1 MGFVIYSKVTE
12 RKKLINI
19 AILGCGRI
27 AQHHCDAIKATEGL
41 RLAAV
46 CDQVEDISK
55 KTGEKYSVPSFAKFS
70 EMAQEIEFDTV
81 AIITPSG
88 IHYDHASIILK
99 HYSKNIIVE
108 KPTVLKK
115 SQFNELFSVAKN
127 ANKKIFPIFQNRKN
141 LAVQRVLKG
150 VTESELGDLQS
161 VSVRVRWCRE
171 NSYYNLAKWRGTFA
185 MDGGAL
191 TNQGVHHLDLLRL
204 FFGEPKNVFGRA
216 RTFGSDIE
224 VEDTFIGLCEFSD
237 NKIGSIEV
245 TTAARPKDFCAEIS
259 IVGSKGLAQIGG
271 IAVNELQIYTPAP
284 QECEKFSED
293 FSGNI
298 YGKGHASLYS
308 EIESSLRNI
317 DKELEFSITMDD
329 AFGTIS
335 FLDSCYR
342 AIESNAMVS
351 VFSEEESKNLGKINK
366 ELSKFY
372 ELT

>member
-1 MGFVIYSKVTE
+1 MIK
-12 RKKLINI
+12 I

-27 AQHHCDAIKATEGL
+27 AQHHCEAINATEGL
-41 RLAAV
+41 FLAAV
-46 CDQVEDISK
+46 CDQIKEISE
-55 KTGEKYSVPSFAKFS
+55 KTGEKYSVPSFTKFS
-70 EMAQEIEFDTV
+70 EMANEVDFDTV

-88 IHYDHASIILK
+88 IHYDHAAVILK
-99 HYSKNIIVE
+99 EYSKNIIIE

-115 SQFNELFSVAKN
+115 SQFKHLSNIAKRL
-127 ANKKIFPIFQNRKN
+127 NKRIFPIFQNRKN
-141 LAVQRVLKG
+141 LAVQRVLQG
-150 VTESELGDLQS
+150 IREAELGALHS
-161 VSVRVRWCRE
+161 ISVRVRWCRE

-216 RTFGSDIE
+216 RTFGSEIE

-259 IVGSKGLAQIGG
+259 IVGSNGLAQIGG
-271 IAVNELQIYTPAP
+271 IAVNELQVYTPAP
-284 QECEKFSED
+284 SDCEKFSED

-308 EIESSLRNI
+308 EIEASLNI
-317 DKELEFSITMDD
+317 VDKKSEFSIAMDD

-342 AIESNAMVS
+342 AIESNIMVP
-351 VFSEEESKNLGKINK
+351 VFSEDESVNLGKMNK